1 MRRAS
6 LCHRTVLALVALRV
20 DRHHAGAEDHP
31 AGPDGRALVMAVFPA
46 KIEAGRRGRDD
57 LAHATSYRWPRSE
70 PTAARSA
77 DKTAHADRG
86 RSNWHRMPA
95 HTAAMTW
102 KGGAVRPRRRRAPV
116 AGPRA
121 TLATRRRDQSS

>member
-6 LCHRTVLALVALRV
+6 LVTVLAFAALRV

-31 AGPDGRALVMAVFPA
+31 AGPDRRALVMAVFPA
-46 KIEAGRRGRDD
+46 NIEAGHRGRDD
-57 LAHATSYRWPRSE
+57 LGHATSRRWPRNE

-86 RSNWHRMPA
+86 RSNWHKMPA
-95 HTAAMTW
+95 HAAAGTW
-102 KGGAVRPRRRRAPV
+102 KAGGVRPRRRRALD

-121 TLATRRRDQSS
+121 TPGAGRRRDQPS